1 MEVIRP
7 EFISD
12 FLEVSIAQITPDG
25 SQGSQLDVALY
36 WYSCVLATPNVEVR
50 FLCLC
55 TVLEAL
61 VKGYQ
66 SAESR
71 RLVSSS
77 IHRQIKKE
85 IDSLLK
91 QYEQQIKLDEK
102 AKYEIFYNKIM
113 TAFHK
118 GQLNQMGPLRANLE
132 GMLRTY
138 RVPYSDLFTDLKVF
152 IDIRD
157 KLAHEG
163 LTSTHPTDECVK
175 LHSLVVRVLLA
186 FLGYEGNYQE
196 YARTTVDLEATG
208 DYHTQNKIFKL
219 TSE

>member
-1 MEVIRP
+1 MQL
-7 EFISD
+7 EFNEENDLRLISS
-12 FLEVSIAQITPDG
+12 FVEHLTRNK
-25 SQGSQLDVALY
+25 LY
-36 WYSCVLATPNVEVR
+36 TDEI
-50 FLCLC
+50 
-55 TVLEAL
+55 EA
-61 VKGYQ
+61 K
-66 SAESR
+66 
-71 RLVSSS
+71 
-77 IHRQIKKE
+77 
-85 IDSLLK
+85 
-91 QYEQQIKLDEK
+91 
-102 AKYEIFYNKIM
+102 
-113 TAFHK
+113 
-118 GQLNQMGPLRANLE
+118 
-132 GMLRTY
+132 
-138 RVPYSDLFTDLKVF
+138 LKVF